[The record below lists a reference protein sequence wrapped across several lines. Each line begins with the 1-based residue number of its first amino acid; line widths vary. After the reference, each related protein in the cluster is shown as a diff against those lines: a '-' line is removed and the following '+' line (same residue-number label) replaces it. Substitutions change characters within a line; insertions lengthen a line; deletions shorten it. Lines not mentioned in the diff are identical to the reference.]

1 MNVHFS
7 SVQEIIETNGIQ
19 HPTINF
25 DSDEVFD
32 NDAMVSDSNA
42 PQSKVSFDLPT
53 NGSFVAE
60 MEDIPITQD
69 TCVTPNEKVKEA
81 SSANTAASNPLSSA
95 GHTPY
100 YKSANREKDF
110 LGVDLGDT
118 NTTRS
123 SVGSASASSYK
134 TPLSVCL
141 FFDQSTVSNYKIR
154 KFLQ

>member
-7 SVQEIIETNGIQ
+7 SVQEIIETNDVQ
-19 HPTINF
+19 RPTINF

-32 NDAMVSDSNA
+32 NDAVVGDSNA
-42 PQSKVSFDLPT
+42 PQKVSFDLQT
-53 NGSFVAE
+53 DGSFVAE
-60 MEDIPITQD
+60 MEDIPITQE
-69 TCVTPNEKVKEA
+69 TCVTPNEKVKET
-81 SSANTAASNPLSSA
+81 SSANTVASNPLSSA

>member
-1 MNVHFS
+1 MNVYFS

-19 HPTINF
+19 NPTINF

-32 NDAMVSDSNA
+32 NDAMVSDSDA

-53 NGSFVAE
+53 NGVAE
-60 MEDIPITQD
+60 MEDIPIPQES
-69 TCVTPNEKVKEA
+69 CVTPNEKVKEA

-123 SVGSASASSYK
+123 SVGSYK

-141 FFDQSTVSNYKIR
+141 FFWSISPYQITKLENFYNSSLICY
-154 KFLQ
+154 